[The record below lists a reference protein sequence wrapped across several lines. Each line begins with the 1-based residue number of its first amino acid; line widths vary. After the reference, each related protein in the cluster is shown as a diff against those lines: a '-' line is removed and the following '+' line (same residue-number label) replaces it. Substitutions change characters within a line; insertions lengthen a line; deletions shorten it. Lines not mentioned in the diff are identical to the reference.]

1 MTTEKK
7 QNNQASSVGE
17 EEVER
22 PPVSPEELE
31 EMLRQLADAK
41 AAALSRTGVEVV
53 QPPHKIKDKV
63 SVSASGVS
71 PEMLDRAE
79 KVMTSMAGDY
89 LTWAGEDLQRLQDL
103 YERLERTPPAEAKPV
118 LRELFSLAHD
128 MKGQGGSFGYGLV
141 TVIGNMLCRLIEKLE
156 NDWRSSYL
164 AVIKV
169 HVDALRLVIS
179 GRMQGDGGRAGEN
192 MISGL
197 EATLT
202 KTLKGG

>member
-7 QNNQASSVGE
+7 QNSPEPSAAGE
-17 EEVER
+17 EPER

-31 EMLRQLADAK
+31 EMLRQLAEAK
-41 AAALSRTGVEVV
+41 TAALARSGVEVV
-53 QPPHKIKDKV
+53 QPPHKIREKV
-63 SVSASGVS
+63 SVSAAGVS
-71 PEMLDRAE
+71 PEMLERAE
-79 KVMTSMAGDY
+79 KVISSLSEDY
-89 LTWAGEDLQRLQDL
+89 LVWVDEDLHRLQGL
-103 YERLERTPPAEAKPV
+103 YELLEKTPPADAGPV
-118 LRELFSLAHD
+118 LRELFSVAHD

-141 TVIGNMLCRLIEKLE
+141 TVIANMLCRLVEKLE
-156 NDWRSSYL
+156 GDWRVHYL

-179 GRMQGDGGRAGEN
+179 ERMEGDGGRAGER